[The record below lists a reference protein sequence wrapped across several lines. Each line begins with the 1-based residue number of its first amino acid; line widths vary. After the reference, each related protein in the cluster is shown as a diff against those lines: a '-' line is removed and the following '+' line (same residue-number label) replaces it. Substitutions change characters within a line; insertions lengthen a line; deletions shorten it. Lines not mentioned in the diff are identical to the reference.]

1 MIKSLT
7 SIDIPFVLA
16 LEDEYKLSTCVNSQS
31 AKTWILT
38 HEEESIGFITWIES
52 EDNADLLNIAISSDY
67 SNQGYGSVLLS
78 TWLSSLKSQGIKH
91 CFLEVKA
98 SNVHAIEFYKKHGFI
113 INRIRKGYYQATQE
127 DAVEMRVDYE

>member
-7 SIDIPFVLA
+7 SKDIPFVLA
-16 LEDEYKLSTCVNSQS
+16 LEDEYKLSSCVTGQS

-38 HEEESIGFITWIES
+38 HEEENIGFITWIES
-52 EDNADLLNIAISSDY
+52 EDSVDLLNIAINPDY
-67 SNQGYGSVLLS
+67 SNKGYGSTLLS
-78 TWLSSLKSQGIKH
+78 TWLTSLKSKGIKH

-98 SNVHAIEFYKKHGFI
+98 SNVNAIEFYKKHGFI
-113 INRIRKGYYQATQE
+113 INRIRKGYYQTTQE